1 MVTEKVIQVRPL
13 QDKDEEH
20 LVAGQDQMLSLNNT
34 L

>member
-13 QDKDEEH
+13 HNMDGDH
-20 LVAGQDQMLSLNNT
+20 LVAGQDQMLSLGNT